1 MSKYAL
7 IAALA
12 LGVGWTGGAQ
22 AASVTASGAA
32 LKSAA
37 AETTNV
43 ASAAYRRCWRRN
55 GSRRCSWVDGPSYRG
70 SRSSDYYVQDASKL
84 PFGSQRWWS
93 VKEREG
99 SAGRP

>member
-12 LGVGWTGGAQ
+12 MGMGWIGGAQ
-22 AASVTASGAA
+22 AASVTAPSGAA
-32 LKSAA
+32 LRSAA
-37 AETTNV
+37 AEATNV
-43 ASAAYRRCWRRN
+43 TSVAYRRCWWRN
-55 GSRRCSWVDGPSYRG
+55 GARHCRLVGPSYRG
-70 SRSSDYYVQDASKL
+70 YRSSDYYVQDASKL
-84 PFGSQRWWS
+84 PFGSQRWWR